1 MGYLSVDFGCRKI
14 RLLETEGT
22 AKRIKLKA
30 FRMID
35 TLREG
40 VEMLDDPPSA
50 KTTAE
55 TFKRTLSKN
64 KFSRDPSCMALDT
77 SYCIIRDISL
87 PFKGDDQIRKVI
99 KFESESHIQH
109 DIDDV
114 VVSYF
119 KRSET
124 VDKSNLMV
132 FAAKKS
138 DLRKHLDFLDNVGID
153 PAQIDV
159 DILCL
164 YNALCGTGVVKDHKC
179 FIVVSAGREKTDLLV
194 INKERLVSCRSIPIC
209 AGGIA
214 AALTHD
220 LKEGQLEPSDSGV
233 RLLGFTNDQ
242 AVTER
247 VFEGDAALLD
257 DSGAQS
263 DGEAETSTEK
273 EGDQPASTE
282 PAAAKSDAAGTG
294 SAKKG
299 TSPPASSASDSDRAE
314 ALASGRRQDYL
325 RKFKRE
331 VMRVLTF
338 LQMEHTPEKVY
349 LTGMGS
355 RMPGLKETAESLF
368 HTTAEEL
375 DLLGRVDHSFSPSE
389 VRAINNEVGVS
400 LGLAYKQM
408 GSDATRVD
416 FRQENVRYAKKFD
429 QIKIP
434 LVYLTLLVLIMTI
447 LLNLELYKKRDV
459 KKRELRYIYAY
470 SLQELSEALGD
481 KQEAERLVSSEK
493 PDSRDG
499 VMLIKD
505 ILTRKNTELLD
516 ELGRGGTIP
525 ELPSVFPVW
534 HAVFSAL
541 MERDKDLEI
550 FKLDEFRIDT
560 RVNPPTLQLSG
571 EVGTGEDMSTLI
583 NILSEVPMLYDVK
596 PGEDK
601 PTPSGNREFSNI
613 KAFIRFEK
621 EEG

>member
-50 KTTAE
+50 KATAE

-77 SYCIIRDISL
+77 SYSIIRDISL

-132 FAAKKS
+132 LAAKKS
-138 DLRKHLDFLDNVGID
+138 DLRKHLEFLDNVGVD
-153 PAQIDV
+153 PVQIDL

-164 YNALCGTGVVKDHKC
+164 FNALCGSGVVKDHKC
-179 FIVVSAGREKTDLLV
+179 FIVLSAGREKTDLLV
-194 INKERLVSCRSIPIC
+194 IDKERLVSCRSIPIG

-247 VFEGDAALLD
+247 VFEGDAALLGE
-257 DSGAQS
+257 SGAEP
-263 DGEAETSTEK
+263 GAEAE
-273 EGDQPASTE
+273 G
-282 PAAAKSDAAGTG
+282 
-294 SAKKG
+294 
-299 TSPPASSASDSDRAE
+299 DSDEPTSAEADSQERDSAESGAALRATAEPDSNRVE
-314 ALASGRRQDYL
+314 ALASGRRKDYL
-325 RKFKRE
+325 LKLKRE

-338 LQMEHTPEKVY
+338 LQMEDTPEKVY

-355 RMPGLKETAESLF
+355 RMPGLKETAEGLF
-368 HTTAEEL
+368 HTKAKEL

-389 VRAINNEVGVS
+389 VRAINSEVGIS

-408 GSDATRVD
+408 GFDATRVD
-416 FRQENVRYAKKFD
+416 FRQEDVRYAKKFD

-459 KKRELRYIYAY
+459 KKRELFCIYEY
-470 SLQELSEALGD
+470 SLQELGEALGD
-481 KQEAERLVSSEK
+481 KEKAKELVSAE
-493 PDSRDG
+493 PANSRTG
-499 VMLIKD
+499 VLLIKR

-571 EVGTGEDMSTLI
+571 EVGTGEDMSALI

-613 KAFIRFEK
+613 KAFIRTEK
-621 EEG
+621 KEG

>member
-22 AKRIKLKA
+22 AKKIKLKA

-40 VEMLDDPPSA
+40 VEILDDPAGA
-50 KTTAE
+50 KATAE
-55 TFKRTLSKN
+55 TFKRTLAKN

-87 PFKGDDQIRKVI
+87 PFKGDEQIRKVI

-132 FAAKKS
+132 LAAKKS
-138 DLRKHLDFLDNVGID
+138 DLRKHIEFLDTVGVD
-153 PAQIDV
+153 PVQIDL
-159 DILCL
+159 DILSL

-179 FIVVSAGREKTDLLV
+179 FIVLSAGREKTDLLV
-194 INKERLVSCRSIPIC
+194 INKERLVACRSIPIG

-214 AALTHD
+214 SALTHD

-233 RLLGFTNDQ
+233 RLLGFTNDE

-247 VFEGDAALLD
+247 VFEGDAALLGD
-257 DSGAQS
+257 ASAES
-263 DGEAETSTEK
+263 DEEAETTQEEGGARSEADEK
-273 EGDQPASTE
+273 GSSE
-282 PAAAKSDAAGTG
+282 AAAPGA
-294 SAKKG
+294 
-299 TSPPASSASDSDRAE
+299 DSDKAE
-314 ALASGRRQDYL
+314 ALALSRRQDYL
-325 RKFKRE
+325 LKLKRE

-338 LQMEHTPEKVY
+338 LQIDDTPEKVY

-355 RMPGLKETAESLF
+355 RMPGLKEAAKGLFNAE
-368 HTTAEEL
+368 AEEL
-375 DLLGRVDHSFSPSE
+375 DLLARVDHSFSPSE
-389 VRAINNEVGVS
+389 VRAINSEVGVA
-400 LGLAYKQM
+400 LGAAYKQM
-408 GSDATRVD
+408 GFDTTRVD
-416 FRQENVRYAKKFD
+416 FRQEDVRYAKKFD

-481 KQEAERLVSSEK
+481 KREAERLVSSEE

-499 VMLIKD
+499 VMLIKR

-534 HAVFSAL
+534 HAVFAAL
-541 MERDKDLEI
+541 MKRDQDLEI
-550 FKLDEFRIDT
+550 FKLDDFKINT
-560 RVNPPTLQLSG
+560 RENPPTMQMSG

-583 NILSEVPMLYDVK
+583 NILSEVPLLYDVK

-601 PTPSGNREFSNI
+601 PTPSGNREFTNI
-613 KAFIRFEK
+613 KAFVRLKAK
-621 EEG
+621 ED

>member
-22 AKRIKLKA
+22 AKRMKLKA

-50 KTTAE
+50 KATAE

-77 SYCIIRDISL
+77 SYSIIRDISL

-132 FAAKKS
+132 VAAKKS
-138 DLRKHLDFLDNVGID
+138 DLRKHLEFLDSVGVD
-153 PAQIDV
+153 PVQIDL

-179 FIVVSAGREKTDLLV
+179 FVVISAGREKTDLLV
-194 INKERLVSCRSIPIC
+194 INKERLVACRSIPIG

-233 RLLGFTNDQ
+233 RLLGLSNDR
-242 AVTER
+242 ALTER
-247 VFEGDAALLD
+247 VFEGDAALLGESGDERDAESGTESDAGGDGDHAAEIDSKKD
-257 DSGAQS
+257 DA
-263 DGEAETSTEK
+263 AETDATL
-273 EGDQPASTE
+273 
-282 PAAAKSDAAGTG
+282 PAATG
-294 SAKKG
+294 PDSA
-299 TSPPASSASDSDRAE
+299 RAE
-314 ALASGRRQDYL
+314 SLASGRRQDYL
-325 RKFKRE
+325 QKLKRE

-338 LQMEHTPEKVY
+338 LQMAEPPEKIF

-355 RMPGLKETAESLF
+355 RMKGLQETAESLF
-368 HTTAEEL
+368 NAKAEEL
-375 DLLGRVDHSFSPSE
+375 DLLGRVDHSFAPSDVRTINSE
-389 VRAINNEVGVS
+389 VGIS

-408 GSDATRVD
+408 GFDATRVD
-416 FRQENVRYAKKFD
+416 FRQEDVRYAKKFD

-434 LVYLTLLVLIMTI
+434 LVYLTLLILIMTI

-481 KQEAERLVSSEK
+481 KKEAEQLVSSE
-493 PDSRDG
+493 PADSRDG
-499 VMLIKD
+499 VMLIKR

-534 HAVFSAL
+534 HAVFDAL
-541 MERDKDLEI
+541 MKRDKDLEI
-550 FKLDEFRIDT
+550 IKLDEFRIDT

-601 PTPSGNREFSNI
+601 PTPSGNREFTNI
-613 KAFIRFEK
+613 KAFIRTKK